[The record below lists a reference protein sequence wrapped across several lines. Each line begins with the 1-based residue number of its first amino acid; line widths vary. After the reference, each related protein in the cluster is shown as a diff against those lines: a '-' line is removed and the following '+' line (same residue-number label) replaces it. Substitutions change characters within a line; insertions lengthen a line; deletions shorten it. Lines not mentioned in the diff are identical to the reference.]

1 MNSEISQLLEK
12 LLNNSLDANE
22 LHQLQLLAKDPENDH
37 YFDEFILEVMLQKRV
52 ELVSDYDK
60 QEMLNQVF
68 HRIGNDSAV
77 ENEPSISIENHRRR
91 SLFVNHWWK
100 YAAVVFIL
108 IGTATYL
115 WFNNR
120 SQKASSGA
128 VIASSQHDV
137 PAPANARAVL
147 TLANG
152 QTIFLDSA
160 DDGTLARQGNIDV
173 KKLSDGQILYDG
185 ASASGAM
192 EYNKLEVPRGSK
204 VVAITLSDNTKV
216 WLNAGSILNYPVS
229 FTGTERSVSING
241 EGYFEVAHDPQKPF
255 KVRKGEMEINVLG
268 THFNVNTYNDEKE
281 IKITLLEGK
290 VNVINNN
297 ESIILLPMQQAAIMD
312 NNSIQLKKQIDAEE
326 VMAWKNGFF
335 SFKGAT
341 IETIMREIARWYNVQ
356 VEYKGVIKER
366 FNVEIGRNTNV
377 SKVFKI
383 LETTGAV
390 HFIIDQNKI
399 VVIP

>member
-1 MNSEISQLLEK
+1 MNSEINQLLEK

-37 YFDEFILEVMLQKRV
+37 YFDEFILEIMLQKRV

-68 HRIGNDSAV
+68 HRIGNDSTT
-77 ENEPSISIENHRRR
+77 ENEPFVSIENNRRT

-108 IGTATYL
+108 IGTVAYL

-185 ASASGAM
+185 ASASGTI

-216 WLNAGSILNYPVS
+216 WLNAGSTLTYPVA
-229 FTGTERSVSING
+229 FTGKERSVSING

-268 THFNVNTYNDEKE
+268 THFNVNSHNDEKE

-312 NNSIQLKKQIDAEE
+312 NNNIQLKKQIDAEE